1 MFQLDWVGKGNMIY
15 LQNGSMHAH
24 PQCNSSA
31 PLINGR
37 ESFFILD
44 SELALCLVLIN
55 RIWKKWDLAS
65 PKLRPQKFHG
75 LYFSLGN
82 CPEVHM
88 RNCDRAF
95 WRTGGSWEVRFPSW
109 DSAAS
114 RHKSETALDHQ
125 AQDTTW
131 MHPHK
136 WFQSRPAKVVPGYLK
151 FKLPTHWIRGNYKQW
166 LF

>member
-1 MFQLDWVGKGNMIY
+1 MIY

-24 PQCNSSA
+24 PQCNFSA

-37 ESFFILD
+37 WSFFNLD

-55 RIWKKWDLAS
+55 RIWKKWDLAR
-65 PKLRPQKFHG
+65 PKLRPQEAPWPLLFPWE
-75 LYFSLGN
+75 LSL
-82 CPEVHM
+82 EVHM

-109 DSAAS
+109 DSATF
-114 RHKSETALDHQ
+114 RYESETTLDHQ
-125 AQDTTW
+125 AQGTTW
-131 MHPHK
+131 MQPHK
-136 WFQSRPAKVVPGYLK
+136 WFQSRLAKVVPGYLK
-151 FKLPTHWIRGNYKQW
+151 FKLPMHWIRGNYKQR